1 MAHITR
7 EFTGRT
13 MFATSRQEEQV
24 GRLAGYHIIPKWCA
38 RNVKRVQRG
47 SIEIDE
53 FLDGRYR
60 CCPDGVFTFELVTLY
75 WVACTER

>member
-1 MAHITR
+1 M
-7 EFTGRT
+7 
-13 MFATSRQEEQV
+13 
-24 GRLAGYHIIPKWCA
+24 AGYHIIPKWCA